1 MESKAEKVV
10 DGVDREDIV
19 NMIDAR
25 QAAAMRPVM
34 EMLTELRIRIIG
46 MDGNGTGSEG
56 VLQRQDKK
64 IADLDDGQKF
74 IIQQLETINKHTSF
88 WNKAKFYKGLPTWV
102 TIIATVLA
110 LVVAYLAYK
119 KSTGHEISKA
129 PSVLSQNF
137 DATLK

>member
-1 MESKAEKVV
+1 
-10 DGVDREDIV
+10 
-19 NMIDAR
+19 MIDAR

-56 VLQRQDKK
+56 ALQRQDKK

-74 IIQQLETINKHTSF
+74 MIKQLETINNHTSF
-88 WNKAKFYKGLPTWV
+88 WNKAKFYRSLPVWI
-102 TIIATVLA
+102 TIIVTVLA

-119 KSTGHEISKA
+119 KSTGHEISNTPTK
-129 PSVLSQNF
+129 LSQNF